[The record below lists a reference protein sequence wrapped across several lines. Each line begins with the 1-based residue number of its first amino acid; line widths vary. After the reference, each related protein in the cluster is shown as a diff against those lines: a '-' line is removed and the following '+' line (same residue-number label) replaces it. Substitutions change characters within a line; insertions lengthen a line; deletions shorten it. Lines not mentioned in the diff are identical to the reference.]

1 MKIFTWLKF
10 NWFHVILIGGYLFL
24 IICAV
29 WRLDLGDE
37 SDRAVLHTLL
47 AGGVVFFIFL
57 EFNLDF
63 MNRKRNAIYT
73 YMMDTLFEARSL
85 VLDAS
90 RVLGFK
96 DEESAKEVYQ
106 RFSKFG
112 RSGKHFFVS
121 KIICK
126 RFNAQ
131 DEMETIATF
140 SLLDSSLR
148 MVDRKGEFPDTINA
162 SEELGIGKKTF
173 TLEQL
178 IERSLELKNKITKII
193 REEIELL

>member
-1 MKIFTWLKF
+1 
-10 NWFHVILIGGYLFL
+10 
-24 IICAV
+24 
-29 WRLDLGDE
+29 
-37 SDRAVLHTLL
+37 
-47 AGGVVFFIFL
+47 
-57 EFNLDF
+57 